1 MSAFVVEVGKMGAF
15 LRRDVLTALTYK
27 VGFVSDWGALVF
39 SAFLFYFVG
48 RLVDPSKLPQYGA
61 GGRTSYMEFVLVGL
75 TLTLFVTLATTRV
88 SAVLRQEQLEGTLE
102 PLLMTPTSPVTI
114 QVGSVIYDFIYIP
127 IRITVFYVVIIVAFG
142 LHIDVGGIAPTAAY
156 LAATIPFVWGLGLM
170 SAAITMTFRRGGG
183 LIAFIVAFLTLSS
196 GAYFPLQVLPG
207 ALQKFAQGNPLAIA
221 VSGMRESLLADA
233 GWSHVPSDLAVLLPM
248 ALISLALGGL
258 LFRVGVR
265 REREQGT
272 LGLY

>member
-1 MSAFVVEVGKMGAF
+1 MRAFVGEVGKMGAF

-27 VGFVSDWGALVF
+27 VGFASDWVGLIF
-39 SAFLFYFVG
+39 SAVIFLYFVG
-48 RLVDPSKLPQYGA
+48 RLVDPSKLPQYG

-114 QVGSVIYDFIYIP
+114 QVGSVLYDFIYIP
-127 IRITVFYVVIIVAFG
+127 IRITLFYVAIVVAFG
-142 LHIDVGGIAPTAAY
+142 VHIDVGGIAPTAAY
-156 LAATIPFVWGLGLM
+156 LGATIPFVWGLGLM
-170 SAAITMTFRRGGG
+170 SAAITMTFRQGGG
-183 LIAFIVAFLTLSS
+183 LIAFVVAFLTLSS
-196 GAYFPLQVLPG
+196 GAYFPLDVLPG
-207 ALQKFAQGNPLAIA
+207 VLQGVAQANPLAIA
-221 VSGMRESLLADA
+221 VSGMRESLLANA
-233 GWSHVPSDLAVLLPM
+233 GWSRLPGDMALLLPM